1 MNEDQDYTDLVK
13 ESREER
19 QMRDDDELYEMAER
33 RELWMEI
40 WEQHHNENY

>member
-13 ESREER
+13 ESREDR
-19 QMRDDDELYEMAER
+19 QMRDDDRLYEEAER

-40 WEQHHNENY
+40 WEIHHNENY

>member
-1 MNEDQDYTDLVK
+1 MNEDNDYTDLVK

-33 RELWMEI
+33 RAI
-40 WEQHHNENY
+40 WDEMYYQLRENN